1 MTAMRTIMIAA
12 GAALALAASGVAEA
26 ADSWGLPGEEK
37 ARFEAKAVDVLC
49 ELTGDCPDSCGAGK
63 RQMGLLKDDGTL
75 IMPLKNQVIFAGAAA
90 ELAPF
95 CGQRV
100 IADGLFSENRGHRV
114 FALQFV
120 RPAPDGKWRRANRF
134 LNYWAEDHGVA
145 ADSQTA
151 KQWFR
156 HDPKIKEI
164 IEKDGKLGLGPEAD
178 AAYLEGKQ

>member
-1 MTAMRTIMIAA
+1 MRTMILAAAAAIAMGAA
-12 GAALALAASGVAEA
+12 GAAQAAE
-26 ADSWGLPGEEK
+26 SWGLPNEEK

-49 ELTGDCPDSCGAGK
+49 ELTGDCPDNCGDGS
-63 RQMGLLKDDGTL
+63 RQMGLLMDDGTL
-75 IMPLKNQVIFAGAAA
+75 IMPLKNQVIFAGAAW

-134 LNYWAEDHGVA
+134 KNRWAESQGLP
-145 ADSQTA
+145 ADSPKA
-151 KQWFR
+151 NKWFR
-156 HDPKIKEI
+156 HDPLV
-164 IEKDGKLGLGPEAD
+164 EKVLEEDGKLGLGPEAD
-178 AAYLEGKQ
+178 EAYLGQE